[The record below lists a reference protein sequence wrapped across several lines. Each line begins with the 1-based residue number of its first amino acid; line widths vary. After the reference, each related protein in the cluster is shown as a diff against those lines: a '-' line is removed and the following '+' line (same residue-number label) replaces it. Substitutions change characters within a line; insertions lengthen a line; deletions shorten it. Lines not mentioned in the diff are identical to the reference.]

1 MKRNR
6 RMNKLIFLVIIMTTV
21 SGYSQTK
28 ATKSAKNESA
38 PEPIKLDRSKITKRI
53 KLQFDE
59 DLVKGNAEN
68 TELNF
73 IQTRRDNNFKKMIKI
88 RENFIPEI
96 EDGITELGSK

>member
-1 MKRNR
+1 
-6 RMNKLIFLVIIMTTV
+6 MNSLLGLLILIATAPVFGQGGTPV
-21 SGYSQTK
+21 K
-28 ATKSAKNESA
+28 APTAAAAKPA
-38 PEPIKLDRSKITKRI
+38 APIKLDRSKVTNRI

-73 IQTRRDNNFKKMIKI
+73 IQTRRENNFKKMIKI

-96 EDGITELGSK
+96 ESSASELGSK